1 MSLPRARLS
10 NCTGNDGPT
19 EEGKTV
25 GTTTDVET
33 TAIKETITD
42 VAPTTTIAGG
52 VMGADTLIGGGTID
66 ATVAAED
73 EEEQR
78 IWRAF
83 TVPKTIV

>member
-1 MSLPRARLS
+1 
-10 NCTGNDGPT
+10 
-19 EEGKTV
+19 
-25 GTTTDVET
+25 
-33 TAIKETITD
+33 
-42 VAPTTTIAGG
+42 
-52 VMGADTLIGGGTID
+52 MGADTLIGGGTID